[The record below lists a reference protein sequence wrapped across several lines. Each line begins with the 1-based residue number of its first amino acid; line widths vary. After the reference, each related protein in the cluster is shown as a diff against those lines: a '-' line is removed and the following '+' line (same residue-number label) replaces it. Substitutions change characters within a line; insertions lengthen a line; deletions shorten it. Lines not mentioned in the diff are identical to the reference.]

1 MALTTIGTAS
11 IDALAITTAKIAA
24 DAVTAA
30 KIATDAVGT
39 NEIATDAVASA
50 EIAADAVGASELAN
64 DAVDTAA
71 IADNAVTLSKIA
83 DGTQGGTLYFGAS
96 GAPTELAAGT
106 SGYFLKTLGAGQNPA
121 WAEVVTDTSGAWTS
135 GTATTGKTLVMGF

>member
-11 IDALAITTAKIAA
+11 IDALAITTAKIDA
-24 DAVTAA
+24 DAITAA
-30 KIATDAVGT
+30 KIATGAVDT
-39 NEIATDAVASA
+39 AEIATNAVDSA
-50 EIAADAVGASELAN
+50 EIAANAVGASELAD

-71 IADNAVTLSKIA
+71 IADNAVTLAKLV

-96 GAPTELAAGT
+96 GAPTELAAGS
-106 SGYFLKTLGAGQNPA
+106 SGYFLKTQGAGQNPI
-121 WAEVVTDTSGAWTS
+121 WAAVVTDTSGAWTS